1 MKTKEIT
8 IRIPK
13 YETEVLYIF
22 QFDEKELKEFIKTS
36 EFTSHD
42 VICIGINDFPGSRTE
57 DIKSILSKAGY
68 IPDKNFINIFHRSQ
82 KVY

>member
-13 YETEVLYIF
+13 HKTEALYIF
-22 QFDEKELKEFIKTS
+22 QFDDKELKEFIKTF

-42 VICIGINDFPGSRTE
+42 VVCFSINDFTGSRTDE
-57 DIKSILSKAGY
+57 IKNIMSKAGY
-68 IPDKNFINIFHRSQ
+68 IPDKSFINIFISKQ